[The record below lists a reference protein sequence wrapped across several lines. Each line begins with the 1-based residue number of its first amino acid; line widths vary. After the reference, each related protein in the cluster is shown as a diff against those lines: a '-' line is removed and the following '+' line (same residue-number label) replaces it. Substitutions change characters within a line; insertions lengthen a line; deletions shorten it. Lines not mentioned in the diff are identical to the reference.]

1 MRVISVFMQNE
12 PNIHDKPLD
21 EMSDVFGLFVSNIEL
36 AGILNVG
43 QSTVSEMK
51 RRKNIP
57 PQYWPRIVEAAAGK
71 GRDDLTLEKFVELA
85 SRRAARQG
93 EAA

>member
-1 MRVISVFMQNE
+1 MRVISLDMQNE
-12 PNIHDKPLD
+12 PNIHGKPLD
-21 EMSDVFGLFVSNIEL
+21 DMSDVFGLFASNIEL
-36 AGILNVG
+36 AGVLKVG

-57 PQYWPRIVEAAAGK
+57 PQYWPAIVSAVSEK

-85 SRRAARQG
+85 SRRAAKQG